1 MSSINRW
8 NPVRELL
15 SMRDEMDRL
24 FNERFFRTEGRP
36 YLLPIDAYM
45 TDDALI
51 LVADVPGL
59 SPEDINVTLEGDTL
73 TIRGE
78 YKANGESKNYLL
90 RERMVG
96 KFERV
101 LTINTPVDGSKIEA
115 EFENGTI
122 TLTLP
127 KAEAAKPKQI
137 TVRPKAA
144 VLQSHN

>member
-1 MSSINRW
+1 MTSINRW

-15 SMRDEMDRL
+15 SIRDEMDRI
-24 FNERFFRTEGRP
+24 FNERFFRTENRP
-36 YLLPIDAYM
+36 MLLPIDAYM
-45 TDDALI
+45 TDEALV

-59 SPEDINVTLEGDTL
+59 TPEDIHITFEGDTL

-78 YKANGESKNYLL
+78 YKANGDSKNYLL

-101 LTINTPVDGSKIEA
+101 LTINTPVDSNKIEA
-115 EFENGTI
+115 DFENGI
-122 TLTLP
+122 LTLTLP

-137 TVRPKAA
+137 TVRAKTPVA
-144 VLQSHN
+144 QS

>member
-1 MSSINRW
+1 MTSINRW

-15 SMRDEMDRL
+15 SIRDEMDRL
-24 FNERFFRTEGRP
+24 FNERFFRTENRP
-36 YLLPIDAYM
+36 MLLPIDAYM
-45 TDDALI
+45 TDDALV

-59 SPEDINVTLEGDTL
+59 NPEDIHITFEGDTL

-78 YKANGESKNYLL
+78 YKAENGNKNYLL
-90 RERMVG
+90 RERMTG

-101 LTINTPVDGSKIEA
+101 LTINTPVDSDKIEA
-115 EFENGTI
+115 NFENGTL

-137 TVRPKAA
+137 TVRTKTPVAH
-144 VLQSHN
+144 S

>member
-1 MSSINRW
+1 MTSINRW

-15 SMRDEMDRL
+15 SIRDEMDRL
-24 FNERFFRTEGRP
+24 FNERFFRTENRP
-36 YLLPIDAYM
+36 LLLPIDAYM
-45 TDDALI
+45 TDEALV
-51 LVADVPGL
+51 LMADVPGL
-59 SPEDINVTLEGDTL
+59 LPEDIHITFEGDTL

-78 YKANGESKNYLL
+78 YKNHAEGKNYLL

-101 LTINTPVDGSKIEA
+101 LTINTPVDSDKIEA
-115 EFENGTI
+115 SFENGVL

-137 TVRPKAA
+137 TVRAKTPVA
-144 VLQSHN
+144 QS